1 MIFRQRCKYRTQHST
16 PKICKIV
23 WERAPIT
30 QYPPYPSHALFHMSW
45 GLRCCAVFSL
55 SDTFLFC
62 FFKIKYQRFFV
73 LSESR
78 MRKCDSNCD
87 SRGCWGPGPKNCVA
101 CQHWKL
107 KDECV
112 QKCPE
117 HKWDII
123 ESVITIG
130 LFMRWALPNG
140 KGRDAD
146 AKRGVKV
153 VWENESVA
161 STRTGKEKRLRTD
174 VRAQRKRQRSSRR

>member
-1 MIFRQRCKYRTQHST
+1 MQNSVGKSAYHPIPPPTQAMHYFTCLEVLDVVRFSAYLIPFFLNKIST
-16 PKICKIV
+16 
-23 WERAPIT
+23 
-30 QYPPYPSHALFHMSW
+30 
-45 GLRCCAVFSL
+45 
-55 SDTFLFC
+55 
-62 FFKIKYQRFFV
+62 FFV

-123 ESVITIG
+123 EPVITIG

-153 VWENESVA
+153 VWENESA
-161 STRTGKEKRLRTD
+161 TRTRTGKEKRLRTD
-174 VRAQRKRQRSSRR
+174 VRAQRKRQRSSRRQRIAS